1 MNDPVV
7 TGSVDV
13 TDVGGAKRRLQVTR
27 QALMH
32 QMVPSTSARL
42 RSARRHDEAGVDS
55 SIDSAEP
62 LNGDPRGI
70 ANAAPGDVP
79 SRSRFRPRDSGG
91 GLALQA
97 KNTLGMVRHAF
108 NAWWQF
114 HPARAVIAIAEP
126 FVEEFADRKPLRLL
140 GISFGIGVVLA
151 VTRPWRLVSVGGI
164 AIAALKSSRLSGAA
178 LNFLSDKARK
188 V

>member
-7 TGSVDV
+7 IGSVDV

-32 QMVPSTSARL
+32 QMVPSTSAHL
-42 RSARRHDEAGVDS
+42 GSARRHDGAGVGRSIS
-55 SIDSAEP
+55 SGES
-62 LNGDPRGI
+62 LNRARRGI
-70 ANAAPGDVP
+70 VNAAPSDVP
-79 SRSRFRPRDSGG
+79 EPSRLRPRDSGS
-91 GLALQA
+91 GLAFQA